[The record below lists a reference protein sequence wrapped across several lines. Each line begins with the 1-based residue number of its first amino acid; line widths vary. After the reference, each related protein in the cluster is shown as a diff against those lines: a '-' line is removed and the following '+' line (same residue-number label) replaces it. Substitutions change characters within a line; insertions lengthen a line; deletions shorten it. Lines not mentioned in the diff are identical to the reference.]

1 MFVYGSL
8 RDSALCRKL
17 LERRVGRMRAVLPGF
32 RRARIRGYAYPVARK
47 ESKATIRGVL
57 LLGLS
62 KADMKALDA
71 YEEIPHG
78 PYRRITVFVLVA
90 NRPFRAFTYT
100 GK

>member
-1 MFVYGSL
+1 MQYALFVYGSL

-57 LLGLS
+57 LSLWQTGRSAHL
-62 KADMKALDA
+62 
-71 YEEIPHG
+71 
-78 PYRRITVFVLVA
+78 RIQENSVVA
-90 NRPFRAFTYT
+90 NN
-100 GK
+100 